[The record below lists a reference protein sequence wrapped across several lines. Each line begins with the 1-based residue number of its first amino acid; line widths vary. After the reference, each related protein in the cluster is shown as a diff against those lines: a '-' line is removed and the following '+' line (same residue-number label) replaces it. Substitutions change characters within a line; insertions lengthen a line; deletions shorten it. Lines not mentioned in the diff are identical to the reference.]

1 MEKVIELAAVYY
13 NTALKLIS
21 ENKISKAITNIK
33 KSLKLYSKD
42 CDVLNLMGLCN
53 YTLCEFDKAYF
64 YWSKSLEY
72 NKYNN
77 KAELY
82 LNLLKSRKFNR
93 FIKEY
98 NEGLEF
104 LYRYEY
110 KKAIEKF
117 KEIITE
123 ENELL
128 EPYIIIGLCYYAI
141 GKYNIAK
148 KYMEMALNID
158 NENRKCLMYL
168 NEINN
173 KRNVTV
179 VKYKSSKVAKTVA
192 SVSTILLIA
201 SSVLYYKNYKGYIN
215 IKDTLA
221 EYEHKYKINN
231 TELQLIRGKY
241 NKLSNSINMDKKQIQ
256 NKFQGKNDSEVFND
270 GIVSYKKKDYKKAIE
285 NFSYLVDRGVDS
297 SIVAEATFFSAV
309 TYEKLNNIGKSEE
322 FYYKYIDKYK
332 GKNYY
337 DDSLY
342 NCGIMLYRSGNKEKA
357 KKVLS
362 ILQKEVPDSMYV
374 NKTVKMILNN

>member
-72 NKYNN
+72 KKHNN

-98 NEGLEF
+98 NEGIEF

-173 KRNVTV
+173 KRNVTI

-241 NKLSNSINMDKKQIQ
+241 NKLSNSINMEKGQIQ

-270 GIVSYKKKDYKKAIE
+270 GILNYKKKDYKKAIE
-285 NFSYLVDRGVDS
+285 NFSYLMDRGIDS

-322 FYYKYIDKYK
+322 LYYKYIDKYK

-362 ILQKEVPDSMYV
+362 ILQKEVPDSMFV

>member
-72 NKYNN
+72 KKHNN

-98 NEGLEF
+98 NEGIEF

-173 KRNVTV
+173 KKNVTI

-241 NKLSNSINMDKKQIQ
+241 NKLSNSINMDKGQIQ

-270 GIVSYKKKDYKKAIE
+270 GILNYKKKDYKKAIE
-285 NFSYLVDRGVDS
+285 NFSYLMDRGIDS

-322 FYYKYIDKYK
+322 LYYKYIDKYK

-362 ILQKEVPDSMYV
+362 ILQKEVPDSMFV

>member
-93 FIKEY
+93 LIKEY

-241 NKLSNSINMDKKQIQ
+241 NKLSNSINMEKKQIQ

>member
-93 FIKEY
+93 LIKEY

-192 SVSTILLIA
+192 SVFTILLIA

-241 NKLSNSINMDKKQIQ
+241 NKLSNSINMEKKQIQ

>member
-13 NTALKLIS
+13 NNALKLIS
-21 ENKISKAITNIK
+21 ENKISKAMTNIK
-33 KSLKLYSKD
+33 KSLKLYFKD
-42 CDVLNLMGLCN
+42 CDVLNLMGLCS

-64 YWSKSLEY
+64 YWSKSIEY
-72 NKYNN
+72 KNYDN

-93 FIKEY
+93 LIKEY

-179 VKYKSSKVAKTVA
+179 VKYKSSKVVKTVA
-192 SVSTILLIA
+192 SVSTILLIV

-241 NKLSNSINMDKKQIQ
+241 NKLSNSINVEKKQIQ

-270 GIVSYKKKDYKKAIE
+270 GIASYKKKDYKTAIE

>member
-72 NKYNN
+72 KKYNN

-93 FIKEY
+93 LIKEY

-221 EYEHKYKINN
+221 EYQHKYKINN

-241 NKLSNSINMDKKQIQ
+241 NKLSNSINMEKKQIQ

-357 KKVLS
+357 KKVLN

>member
-72 NKYNN
+72 KKYNN

-93 FIKEY
+93 LIKEY

-179 VKYKSSKVAKTVA
+179 VKYKSSKVVKTVA
-192 SVSTILLIA
+192 SVSTILLIV

-241 NKLSNSINMDKKQIQ
+241 NKLSNSINVEKKQIQ

-270 GIVSYKKKDYKKAIE
+270 GIASYKKKDYKTAIE

-297 SIVAEATFFSAV
+297 SIVAEATFFFSSN
-309 TYEKLNNIGKSEE
+309 L
-322 FYYKYIDKYK
+322 
-332 GKNYY
+332 
-337 DDSLY
+337 
-342 NCGIMLYRSGNKEKA
+342 
-357 KKVLS
+357 
-362 ILQKEVPDSMYV
+362 
-374 NKTVKMILNN
+374 

>member
-72 NKYNN
+72 KKYNN

-93 FIKEY
+93 LIKEY

-241 NKLSNSINMDKKQIQ
+241 NKLSNSINMEKKQIQ

-342 NCGIMLYRSGNKEKA
+342 NCGIMLYKSGNKEKA

>member
-72 NKYNN
+72 KKYNN

-93 FIKEY
+93 LIKEY

-241 NKLSNSINMDKKQIQ
+241 NKLSNSINMEKKQIQ